1 MRKTK
6 YFFISIILLISSITC
21 VHLIFAQSY
30 SINTSDTDEIKKSI
44 FQLNKNIKSFD
55 KKSSD
60 YSKKLNIL
68 ADDLNKSIKH
78 LNETSLNF
86 NNSLNNLTQWL
97 IILTILLGA
106 LIATL
111 MYFLLRKMNRDS
123 APNKFD
129 KTNLKIKEDLKSIA
143 SSPNIDLS
151 PEVKNLAELAIEIW
165 RGEKKIIKILPDLNE
180 NQKKGLEN
188 SIQRIKRYLVKHD
201 IEIVDYTNQK
211 YNEGLNLDILSI
223 EKDSSLTEPIIKET
237 IEPTIMCKGH
247 IVHKAKIIVK
257 EGV

>member
-1 MRKTK
+1 M
-6 YFFISIILLISSITC
+6 
-21 VHLIFAQSY
+21 HLIFAQSY